1 MPSYAKTNVTYND
14 SMLELYSLVKEVFN
28 LVRFDITLKKQKLT
42 ITLHLELFGWH
53 EKPYSGHR
61 KLSTEWLEFCVAN
74 NKYINLRRFQ

>member
-1 MPSYAKTNVTYND
+1 MPKTNVTYND

-53 EKPYSGHR
+53 EKPHSGHR